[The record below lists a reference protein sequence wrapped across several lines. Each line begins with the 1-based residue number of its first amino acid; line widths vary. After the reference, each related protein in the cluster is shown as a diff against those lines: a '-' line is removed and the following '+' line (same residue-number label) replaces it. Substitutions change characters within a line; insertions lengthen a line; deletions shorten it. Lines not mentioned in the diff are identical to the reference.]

1 MKEIDISTWERRE
14 HFAFFK
20 SIPYPVYNICFD
32 LDITEVK
39 EFTKKENISF
49 NLAMIHVST
58 SALNR
63 IDNFRYRLRGEQIV
77 LHEILT
83 PSYADI
89 KKDSD
94 LFRMVTVP
102 FENDLTAFERKAK
115 EKADAQENYF
125 VLNDF
130 AGRDD
135 FVFYSAIPWI
145 SFTGIDHTINLK
157 REDAIPR
164 ISWGK
169 YYNNAGKV
177 LLPYNIQVNH
187 MFVDGY
193 HLGLFKEQLDAIIS
207 EIQLYHL

>member
-1 MKEIDISTWERRE
+1 MKEIDINIWERRE

-20 SIPYPVYNICFD
+20 NIPYPVYNICFD
-32 LDITEVK
+32 LDITGVK

-49 NLAMIHVST
+49 NLAMIHIST

-63 IDNFRYRLRGEQIV
+63 IDNFRYRLRGEQVV

-83 PSYADI
+83 PSFADI

-94 LFRMVTVP
+94 LFKMVTVP
-102 FENDLTAFERKAK
+102 FENDLMAFERKAK

-157 REDAIPR
+157 REDANPR

-169 YYNNAGKV
+169 YYNKAGRL

-193 HLGLFKEQLDAIIS
+193 HLGLFKEQLDDIIS
-207 EIQLYHL
+207 EI